1 MLVLQYDLIASE
13 LDIEKV
19 AQVSEEL
26 ASRFPHETIIAL
38 PSGMTLMEMNWEE
51 FDYWEKWLHAS
62 AEKLREDLKKEKIN
76 EN

>member
-26 ASRFPHETIIAL
+26 ASRFPHEAIIAL
-38 PSGMTLMEMNWEE
+38 PNGMTLMEMDWEE
-51 FDYWEKWLHAS
+51 FDHWEKWLHAS
-62 AEKLREDLKKEKIN
+62 AEKLREDLKKG
-76 EN
+76 